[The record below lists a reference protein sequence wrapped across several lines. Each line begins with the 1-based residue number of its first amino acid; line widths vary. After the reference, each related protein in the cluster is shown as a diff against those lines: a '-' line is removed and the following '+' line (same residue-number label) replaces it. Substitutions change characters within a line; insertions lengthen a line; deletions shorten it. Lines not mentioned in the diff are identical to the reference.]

1 MEKIKKILVFLI
13 ILLLILLLIIAI
25 INKKNN
31 IANNVEY
38 NRVKDQQGDSIV
50 KSDKKVLKNATLF
63 CTVEDCVNTYL
74 DKIKENN
81 IEAVMNILNQKY
93 KKEKNITKDN
103 IKSYINEIRQ
113 EQKFIATKIN
123 QEIDDNIYTFY
134 VEGILNDNYNNNMYL
149 MVEFDENKLTFN
161 IMPFLEN
168 KYNNLDKIE
177 SALINTDIEENE
189 NNKYSYNRIKDNE
202 LSKKYFTYYKNLILN
217 NPQKAYEIL
226 DDEYKEKKFNNF
238 NEFYNYIEVNRDK
251 YLKME
256 IKKYAKYDYED
267 FSQYVCVDNNGDY
280 YIFNETATMQFKV
293 LLDTYTVD
301 QQEFIKKYDSASDNE
316 KAGYDI
322 NKFFEAINAKD
333 YKYAYNCLAESFK
346 QNNFTT
352 QNQFENYIKNNF
364 YNKNDIKYSNYRKEG
379 NYYIYTVNIINSED
393 TTKSVQKDFI
403 VNLKENRQFEMS
415 FSVE

>member
-13 ILLLILLLIIAI
+13 ILVILLLIII
-25 INKKNN
+25 VITKINNKSNN
-31 IANNVEY
+31 IEY
-38 NRVKDQQGDSIV
+38 NRSEDQQGDSIV
-50 KSDKKVLKNATLF
+50 KSDKEVLKNSTIF
-63 CTVEDCVNTYL
+63 FTVEDSINIYF

-81 IEAVMNILNQKY
+81 FEAVMNILNQKY
-93 KKEKNITKDN
+93 IKEKNITKDN
-103 IKSYINEIRQ
+103 IRLYINNVNQ
-113 EQKFIATKIN
+113 NQKFIATKIN
-123 QEIDDNIYTFY
+123 QEIYDNIYTFY
-134 VEGILNDNYNNNMYL
+134 VEGTLSDNYNDNIYI
-149 MVEFDENKLTFN
+149 MVEFDENKSVFN
-161 IMPFLEN
+161 VMPFLEK
-168 KYNNLDKIE
+168 KYNNLDEIE

-238 NEFYNYIEVNRDK
+238 NEFNNYIKLNNDK
-251 YLKME
+251 YLKMDL
-256 IKKYAKYDYED
+256 KKYAKYEYED
-267 FSQYVCVDNNGDY
+267 FTQYVCVDNNGDY
-280 YIFNETATMQFKV
+280 YIFNEIATMQFKV

-322 NKFFEAINAKD
+322 NKFFDAINAND
-333 YKYAYNCLAESFK
+333 YTYAYNCLSESFR
-346 QNNFTT
+346 QNKFST
-352 QNQFENYIKNNF
+352 QKQFENYIKNNF
-364 YNKNDIKYSNYRKEG
+364 YNKNKVKYSNCRKEG
-379 NYYIYTVNIINSED
+379 NYYIYTVNIINSAD

-403 VNLKENRQFEMS
+403 VNLKEDRQFEMS